1 MPPAGSRG
9 EIKEDR
15 PKGGWRK
22 DGIGPARARMRSNK
36 VVMTPRGRRKNAKL
50 SSTSTTLFAFSLSN
64 ANQDCPRSTEW
75 EETAVDKNN
84 AEVSSSDDEEV
95 IAE

>member
-1 MPPAGSRG
+1 
-9 EIKEDR
+9 
-15 PKGGWRK
+15 
-22 DGIGPARARMRSNK
+22 MRSNK